1 MAYKTW
7 TFTASIGSTNTNE
20 NHVDYI
26 NEGSVVGSEDY
37 ILSGQSGTIDLV
49 LHVNGTQNQT
59 NWKAC
64 TTVEMVL
71 MSAPAAYP
79 RLSKYQQKRVV
90 SEKITTRNTTDGG
103 GSCTLTAENAS
114 VLHAGNNLYIGA
126 VGYDSTGKIVRTT
139 NMQYACTIEQ
149 GASVEE
155 LSDGTQASITALD
168 ALKEQVANKLDAAD
182 YTDAT
187 GEIPVVNAAGNLKV
201 RPVEFAI
208 DSNDNFVLRGTESQV
223 IATIPK
229 SQLEGVGMQDVES
242 IKQDVAGIKKDLV
255 EVGNAV
261 FDTITINELVNTNP
275 IVEGGKALYTSTY
288 ITIQDSSN
296 SSVATLSN
304 VSAGETL
311 YISSTVSNTSK
322 SWGFTFTDD
331 RNKTIY
337 HYFDETLSGLAD
349 KTNIEITVPEGSTK
363 LYVSRLNVKG
373 APEVFRKKT
382 VAHKIPKSN
391 LVDVLHE
398 KKLLV
403 FGDSMAYGHTI
414 PESVWT
420 KLLAE
425 KHGMILTN
433 FAQNGT
439 TITRK
444 TTTTSGLTFLDTDS
458 IYAKVMD
465 NLNNPVDADYIIVFG
480 GTNDIARN
488 DQCPLGTIDD
498 ATSQTFY
505 GALNAICQRLIQTY
519 PSGNICFITPYIR
532 NVGLAN
538 MEICKKYIKA
548 IHDVCEKHGGIPVFD
563 NSVDGGVDFSNSYQA
578 KALTMQDSYHL
589 NKAGHLRA
597 MHKYEVFLQTI

>member
-1 MAYKTW
+1 MATDNI
-7 TFTASIGSTNTNE
+7 ARAMAARALGGSG
-20 NHVDYI
+20 
-26 NEGSVVGSEDY
+26 GSVS
-37 ILSGQSGTIDLV
+37 SQ
-49 LHVNGTQNQT
+49 
-59 NWKAC
+59 
-64 TTVEMVL
+64 
-71 MSAPAAYP
+71 
-79 RLSKYQQKRVV
+79 
-90 SEKITTRNTTDGG
+90 
-103 GSCTLTAENAS
+103 
-114 VLHAGNNLYIGA
+114 
-126 VGYDSTGKIVRTT
+126 
-139 NMQYACTIEQ
+139 
-149 GASVEE
+149 
-155 LSDGTQASITALD
+155 
-168 ALKEQVANKLDAAD
+168 
-182 YTDAT
+182 
-187 GEIPVVNAAGNLKV
+187 EI
-201 RPVEFAI
+201 
-208 DSNDNFVLRGTESQV
+208 
-223 IATIPK
+223 
-229 SQLEGVGMQDVES
+229 ES

-261 FDTITINELVNTNP
+261 FDTTTTEGLVNTNP

-304 VSAGETL
+304 ISSGEIL
-311 YISSTVSNTSK
+311 YISSTVSREPK

-331 RNKTIY
+331 KNKTIY
-337 HYFDETLSGLAD
+337 HYYDESLSGLTD
-349 KTNIEITVPEGSTK
+349 KTNIEVTAPEGATR
-363 LYVSRLNVKG
+363 LYVSRLNSKG
-373 APEVFRKKT
+373 KPEIFRKKT
-382 VAHKIPKSN
+382 VAHKMPKSN
-391 LVDVLHE
+391 LIDVLRG
-398 KKLLV
+398 KKMVV

-414 PESVWT
+414 PESAWT

-444 TTTTSGLTFLDTDS
+444 TTTTSGATFLDTDS
-458 IYAKVMD
+458 VYEKVMD
-465 NLNNPVDADYIIVFG
+465 NLNSPVDADYIIVFG